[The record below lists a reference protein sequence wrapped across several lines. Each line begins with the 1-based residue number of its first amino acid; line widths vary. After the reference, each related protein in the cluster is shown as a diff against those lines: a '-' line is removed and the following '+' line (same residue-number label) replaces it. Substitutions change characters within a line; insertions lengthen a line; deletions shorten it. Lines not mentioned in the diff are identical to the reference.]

1 MEGVGMKVLLTGAD
15 GYIGVR
21 MGDYL
26 LQRGHQVVGLDSG
39 FHRVGWLYNSTDR
52 RPETMTKDTRDV
64 TIDDLR
70 GFDALVHLAEVSND
84 PVGEL
89 NSDVT
94 FKINHEGSLRLAT
107 LAKQAGIERFVHM
120 SSCSVY
126 GATGEQPSREGD
138 PTEPLTSYAKCKV
151 LVENDVAPLADD
163 SFSPTFMRNA
173 TAYGASPR
181 QRFDLV
187 VNDLSASAFLYNEI
201 RMASDGTP
209 WRPFVHVLDIS
220 HAAACILEAPR
231 EVIHN
236 EIFNVGSD
244 DQNHQVRQIAEIIGA
259 LVPGCSLSFGD
270 SSADKRNYRADFT
283 KIHEQLPGFR
293 CAWSVERGVKDLFD
307 IFRTIGLDEELYR
320 FRGHT
325 RIKQIKHLIGTNQVD
340 DDLVWNI

>member
-1 MEGVGMKVLLTGAD
+1 MRVLLTGAD

-21 MGDYL
+21 MGAYL
-26 LQRGHQVVGLDSG
+26 LGRGHDVVGLDSG
-39 FHRVGWLYNSTDR
+39 FHRAGWLYNATDA
-52 RPETMTKDTRDV
+52 RPPVITKDTRDIG
-64 TIDDLR
+64 IDDLV
-70 GFDALVHLAEVSND
+70 GFDAVVHLAEVSND

-89 NSDVT
+89 NQDVT
-94 FKINHEGSLRLAT
+94 YLINHAGSLRLAQ
-107 LAKQAGIERFVHM
+107 LAKQAGVQRFVHM

-126 GATGEQPSREGD
+126 GASGDHASREGD
-138 PTEPLTSYAKCKV
+138 ATEPLTSYAKCKV
-151 LVENDVAPLADD
+151 LIEQDVSKLADD
-163 SFSPTFMRNA
+163 TFSPTFMRNA

-220 HAAACILEAPR
+220 HAAACIIEAPR
-231 EVIHN
+231 DVVHN

-244 DQNHQVRQIAEIIGA
+244 DQNHQVREIAEIIGD
-259 LVPGCSLSFGD
+259 LVPGCSVSFGD

-283 KIHEQLPGFR
+283 KIHTQLPGFA
-293 CAWSVERGVKDLFD
+293 CSWSVERGAKELLDIMGRIGFD
-307 IFRTIGLDEELYR
+307 EDLYR

-325 RIKQIKHLIGTNQVD
+325 RIKQIKHLITTGQVD
-340 DDLVWNI
+340 DALVWS